1 MLFCPLHPVP
11 DGRFFAPR
19 RPSSAF
25 YLKTRIISGMFEQHP
40 SRSHGFQN
48 HFATCRVRDAF
59 SFFRSSAPPGVAGCG
74 RVRPDS
80 SACGRIFSDGLQH
93 ATPNIAFA
101 CRNAENRPCVSSDGV
116 PGGSLNRASPTAARH
131 GGQGGAKHDSQI
143 MRPYPLPF
151 AAPRA
156 MAAEGCV

>member
-1 MLFCPLHPVP
+1 
-11 DGRFFAPR
+11 
-19 RPSSAF
+19 
-25 YLKTRIISGMFEQHP
+25 MFEQHP

-48 HFATCRVRDAF
+48 HFVPCHVRDAF

-116 PGGSLNRASPTAARH
+116 PGGTVNQARPTAARH
-131 GGQGGAKHDSQI
+131 GGQWGGQSMTSEAW
-143 MRPYPLPF
+143 RPYPLPF
-151 AAPRA
+151 AAQRLRLRRVASDCCSGNPEQA
-156 MAAEGCV
+156 PAWPPLLTL